1 MRPLTSRSL
10 AVRLALLAPAVV
22 AATLLGACGKGTSS
36 GPNASGGSAAATGT
50 ATVPVPDGSSATPGT
65 GASAG
70 AGGGNGA
77 TGSGSLAKVDACK
90 LLTSQDASAILGNPV
105 GEGKTGNS
113 LGIPYPSCTY
123 SATANTFQTVGL
135 TVFDAAAT
143 ANLINQYKTQFPG
156 LTALSGIGDA
166 ALSEAD
172 GRLVVATKGG
182 VGCVMLRAG
191 DVTTSANAS
200 TQLMSGICQKVFAS
214 V

>member
-10 AVRLALLAPAVV
+10 TLLVPALV
-22 AATLLGACGKGTSS
+22 AAALLGACGNGTSS
-36 GPNASGGSAAATGT
+36 GVNAAGGAGIATGT
-50 ATVPVPDGSSATPGT
+50 ATAPVPDASGT
-65 GASAG
+65 GGTVAT
-70 AGGGNGA
+70 GGTGNGA
-77 TGSGSLAKVDACK
+77 TGGTGSGSLAKVDACK

-105 GEGKTGNS
+105 GDGKTGSS

-123 SATANTFQTVGL
+123 TATANSFQTVGL

-143 ANLINQYKTQFPG
+143 ANLINEYKTQFQG
-156 LTALSGIGDA
+156 LTALTGVGDA

-191 DVTTSANAS
+191 DVTTSASAS

>member
-1 MRPLTSRSL
+1 MRPLTLRS
-10 AVRLALLAPAVV
+10 LALLAPAVV
-22 AATLLGACGKGTSS
+22 AAALLAACGNGASS

-50 ATVPVPDGSSATPGT
+50 ATAPVPVGSGATGGT
-65 GASAG
+65 
-70 AGGGNGA
+70 GNGA
-77 TGSGSLAKVDACK
+77 TGNPGGGTGSGSLAKVDACK
-90 LLTSQDASAILGNPV
+90 LLTGQDASAILGGPV
-105 GEGKTGNS
+105 GDGKTGSS

-123 SATANTFQTVGL
+123 TSTGSGFQTVGL

-143 ANLINQYKTQFPG
+143 ANLINEYKSQFQG
-156 LTALSGIGDA
+156 LTVLNGLGDA

-191 DVTTSANAS
+191 DVTTSASAS